1 MNEKTKP
8 ESDRE
13 RWNQKYARGQGPA
26 HFRPSR
32 LLVEHQHLLA
42 DPSQQAAGAGVG
54 RRALDVA
61 CGFGGSALYLASRG
75 YRVDAVDISGVALS
89 QAQAEAQRRGLQLGL
104 VQADLGRWWVP
115 PGHYDLI
122 IVRYY
127 LNWDLM
133 PELAKGLKPRG
144 LLFLETWNVHALAA
158 RPEFDPAYLLH
169 PGELRRFTVDAHL
182 DLIQVADGTT
192 EDQVSQLIA
201 RRPA

>member
-1 MNEKTKP
+1 MNEKTEP

-42 DPSQQAAGAGVG
+42 DPSRQPADADIG

-75 YRVDAVDISGVALS
+75 YQVDAVDISSVALS

-104 VQADLGRWWVP
+104 VQADLARWWVP
-115 PGHYDLI
+115 PCHYDLI
-122 IVRYY
+122 VVRYY
-127 LNWDLM
+127 LNRDLM
-133 PELAKGLKPRG
+133 PELARGLKPRG
-144 LLFLETWNVHALAA
+144 LLFLETWNEHALAA
-158 RPEFDPAYLLH
+158 RPGFDPAYLLH
-169 PGELRRFTVDAHL
+169 PGELRRFALDAHL
-182 DLIQVADGTT
+182 DLIQVADGAT
-192 EDQVSQLIA
+192 EDHVSRLIA

>member
-1 MNEKTKP
+1 MNEKTEP

-42 DPSQQAAGAGVG
+42 DPSRQPADADIG

-75 YRVDAVDISGVALS
+75 YQVDAVDISSVALS

-104 VQADLGRWWVP
+104 VQADLARWWVP
-115 PGHYDLI
+115 PCHYDLI
-122 IVRYY
+122 VVRYY
-127 LNWDLM
+127 LNRDLM
-133 PELAKGLKPRG
+133 PELARGLKPRG
-144 LLFLETWNVHALAA
+144 LLFLETWNEHALAA
-158 RPEFDPAYLLH
+158 RPGFDPAYLLH
-169 PGELRRFTVDAHL
+169 PGELRRFALDAHL
-182 DLIQVADGTT
+182 DLIQVADGAT
-192 EDQVSQLIA
+192 EDHVSQLIA
-201 RRPA
+201 RQPA